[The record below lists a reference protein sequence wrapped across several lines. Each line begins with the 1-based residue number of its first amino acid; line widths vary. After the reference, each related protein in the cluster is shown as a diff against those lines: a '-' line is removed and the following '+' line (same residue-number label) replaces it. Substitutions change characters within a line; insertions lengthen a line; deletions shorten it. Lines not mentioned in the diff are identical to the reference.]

1 LNANLRRGRSSR
13 AASAWSWNQ
22 LRGGGAAG
30 ADGRGEKA
38 GAAGI
43 RGARASARP
52 HAGPG
57 L

>member
-1 LNANLRRGRSSR
+1 MSGRDAYDIASR
-13 AASAWSWNQ
+13 AV
-22 LRGGGAAG
+22 AAG

-38 GAAGI
+38 GAAAGS